1 MYILNESSAVLT
13 RISKWGNSL
22 GIRIPRAFSLDTGL
36 EAGSE
41 VEIAVEGGRI
51 VLTPVARDY
60 GLAELAERITP
71 ENRHGETDW
80 GDPVGHEN
88 T

>member
-1 MYILNESSAVLT
+1 
-13 RISKWGNSL
+13 
-22 GIRIPRAFSLDTGL
+22 
-36 EAGSE
+36 

-88 T
+88 P

>member
-1 MYILNESSAVLT
+1 MYILNESAVVRT

-22 GIRIPRAFSLDTGL
+22 GIRIPRAFSLDIGL

-41 VEIAVEGGRI
+41 VEIAVEGGKI

-60 GLAELAERITP
+60 SLAELAERITP

-88 T
+88 S